1 MNKEK
6 IKEILYI
13 LMAIILGI
21 LTVKFVIWAFP
32 IVLIAIISYY
42 IYQKMKKIRQNKDNG
57 KPQNN
62 KTKDIKIIDME
73 DDK

>member
-1 MNKEK
+1 
-6 IKEILYI
+6 
-13 LMAIILGI
+13 MAIILGI